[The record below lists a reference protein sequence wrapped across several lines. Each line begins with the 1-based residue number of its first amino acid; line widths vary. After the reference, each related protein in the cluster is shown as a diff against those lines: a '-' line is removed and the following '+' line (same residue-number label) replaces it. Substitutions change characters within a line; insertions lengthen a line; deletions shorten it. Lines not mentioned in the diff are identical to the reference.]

1 MSVLHF
7 PVPNPIQPLL
17 PLWNILYK
25 TLVREYY
32 RQNTGF
38 LFLVLMFGFGILRPE
53 DHIALASYVFASPF
67 LLVLV
72 FGLWA
77 LYHLKTLFFVR
88 QRFLWDSHS
97 FLYELVLIPATA
109 RRFLLWA
116 VQMMLWLPVV
126 AYAAFVGYF
135 GWKTGQRSAVLLTG
149 GYLLLLPL
157 TGVGAY
163 EYRLFRPNPDTR
175 LNQLSAY
182 INRRFTKPY
191 WSYFVLYLF
200 NQAPVLLFLTKAF
213 TCAVV
218 VGVCRL
224 YPTDSYDERL
234 LSLAGAVIGMVHLVI
249 LLHLYEFEH
258 VQLPLL
264 RNLPLSP
271 GKRFVHYSC
280 LFTLLI
286 LPEILFLFRYLPQ
299 GVSFLYALEWCG
311 LLIGLLWLI
320 FGRFLQKHHTME
332 HLLKLGVYAFVA
344 LYFLVMFRLPLP
356 VIIFLCLSAGVW
368 LFNRHYYSS
377 EYLIDTEVLEPRP
390 ED

>member
-1 MSVLHF
+1 
-7 PVPNPIQPLL
+7 
-17 PLWNILYK
+17 
-25 TLVREYY
+25 
-32 RQNTGF
+32 
-38 LFLVLMFGFGILRPE
+38 MFGFGILRPE
-53 DHIALASYVFASPF
+53 DHIALAAYVFASPF
-67 LLVLV
+67 LLTSV

-77 LYHLKTLFFVR
+77 LYHLKTLYFVR

-97 FLYELVLIPATA
+97 FLYELVMVPNGV

-126 AYAAFVGYF
+126 AYAVFVGFY
-135 GWKTGQRSAVLLTG
+135 GWKAGQYSAVLSTAG
-149 GYLLLLPL
+149 FLLLLPL
-157 TGVGAY
+157 TGVWAY

-182 INRRFTKPY
+182 INRRFTKSY

-213 TCAVV
+213 TCLTVM
-218 VGVCRL
+218 GVCRL

-234 LSLAGAVIGMVHLVI
+234 LSLAAAVIGMVHLVI

-271 GKRFVHYSC
+271 WKRFFNYSC
-280 LFTLLI
+280 LFTLLM
-286 LPEILFLFRYLPQ
+286 LPETLFLLRYLPRE
-299 GVSFLYALEWCG
+299 VSFLYALEWWG
-311 LLIGLLWLI
+311 LLIGLLWLV

-332 HLLKLGVYAFVA
+332 HLLKLGVYTFIG
-344 LYFLVMFRLPLP
+344 LYFLVMFRLPTPLI
-356 VIIFLCLSAGVW
+356 VAACLSAGVW
-368 LFNRHYYSS
+368 LFNRHYYRS
-377 EYLIDTEVLEPRP
+377 EYLIDSKALEPRP